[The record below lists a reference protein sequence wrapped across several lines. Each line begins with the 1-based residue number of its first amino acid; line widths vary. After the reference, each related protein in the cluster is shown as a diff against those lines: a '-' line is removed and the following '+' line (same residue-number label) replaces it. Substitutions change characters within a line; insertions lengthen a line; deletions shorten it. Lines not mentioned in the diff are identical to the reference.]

1 MAFVSVEAFVVF
13 VAVVATAA
21 VMVVVV
27 AVMAAVTFVIVVAVV
42 AATRPGLVGR
52 GQTAKGRCAPLS
64 AGHASRGGGRGGRA
78 AWHPV
83 FRGGLFSSGRRLG
96 HRLWRDSGLRNTV

>member
-42 AATRPGLVGR
+42 AATRPGLHVGFACTLR
-52 GQTAKGRCAPLS
+52 SVAYQILPNLANFPTTGNSTLS
-64 AGHASRGGGRGGRA
+64 TEEIKSLPPAHVIFCR
-78 AWHPV
+78 P
-83 FRGGLFSSGRRLG
+83 RRQ
-96 HRLWRDSGLRNTV
+96 RR